1 MQRSSARRRILVTL
15 AVAAAIGPAV
25 SADAPAAASATVEA
39 SSVSGTRPA
48 REPRIFEATGRV
60 VSITPG
66 FATVAHDEIPGFM
79 TPMTMEFELASPAL
93 ARGIR
98 PGQRIRFTLRVVGED
113 MRITALMALGRGQGA
128 PAGAPPR

>member
-1 MQRSSARRRILVTL
+1 MHRSFARRSALRSL
-15 AVAAAIGPAV
+15 AVAAAIGPVATV
-25 SADAPAAASATVEA
+25 AAAVGPSA
-39 SSVSGTRPA
+39 SGTQAGPA
-48 REPRIFEATGRV
+48 PRVYEATGRV

-93 ARGIR
+93 ARGIV

-113 MRITALMALGRGQGA
+113 MVITGLARSGSGA
-128 PAGAPPR
+128 AGPPAGLPAR

>member
-1 MQRSSARRRILVTL
+1 MHRSFARRSALRSL
-15 AVAAAIGPAV
+15 AVAAAIGPVATV
-25 SADAPAAASATVEA
+25 AAAAAAAVGPSA
-39 SSVSGTRPA
+39 SGTQAGRA
-48 REPRIFEATGRV
+48 PRVYEATGLV

-93 ARGIR
+93 ARGIV

-113 MRITALMALGRGQGA
+113 MVITGLARSGNGA
-128 PAGAPPR
+128 AVPPAVPPAR